1 MFIPVWLIFLFTGT
15 VMAVAF
21 LVWSIRSHQYDDQD
35 RARYLPLNTLE
46 PEELADQPPVRHG
59 AGFYGILT
67 ILILGIGSVLL
78 TLLVVLKHI

>member
-35 RARYLPLNTLE
+35 RARYLPLNTLD
-46 PEELADQPPVRHG
+46 PDELAKQPPIRHG
-59 AGFYGILT
+59 AGFYALIF
-67 ILILGIGSVLL
+67 IFILGIGSVII
-78 TLLVVLKHI
+78 TLLVVLKHV